1 MSDPRIIVALDFSD
15 QVDALAF
22 AKRLDRSSCRL
33 KVGKELFTRAGPQ
46 FIEKLMR
53 LNFEIFLDLKFHD
66 IPNTAAS
73 ACAAA
78 AALGVWMINVH
89 ALGGKKML
97 LACRESLRQK
107 NTKLIAVT
115 LLTSLQR
122 EDLDEIGLFDTPE
135 QIVQRLAMLTQR
147 CGLDGVVCS
156 ALEAAQLRSSGLSE
170 DFLLVTPGIRLID
183 SDQNDQARIATPYQA
198 MQNGA
203 DYLVIGRPIT
213 QATEPLKVLE
223 RINREIGFGRIRII

>member
-1 MSDPRIIVALDFSD
+1 VGDPRIIVALDFPG
-15 QVDALAF
+15 QVEALEF
-22 AKRLDRSSCRL
+22 ARRLDRSLCRI

-46 FIEKLMR
+46 LIEELMR
-53 LNFEIFLDLKFHD
+53 LDFEIFLDLKFHD

-97 LACRESLRQK
+97 LSCREALHKK
-107 NTKLIAVT
+107 NIKLIAVT

-122 EDLDEIGLFDTPE
+122 EDLDEIGLFGTPV
-135 QIVQRLAMLTQR
+135 QIVHRLALLAQQ
-147 CGLDGVVCS
+147 CELDGVVCS
-156 ALEAAQLRSSGLSE
+156 ALEAAQLRSSGLTGG
-170 DFLLVTPGIRLID
+170 FLLVTPGIRLAD
-183 SDQNDQARIATPYQA
+183 GDRNDQVRVATPHQA
-198 MQNGA
+198 IRNGA

-213 QATEPLKVLE
+213 QAAEPLKILE
-223 RINREIGFGRIRII
+223 KINREIYST